1 MSSPVR
7 DFDTFGDVRRPESAP
22 VQSAPGHGGV
32 GCACCAGLSM
42 PFDRRKLLR
51 GAGAAVALLT
61 LAPRLTL
68 AAEGNYEAMI
78 LACIDPRF
86 QEPVHPTPQ
95 SRADRQVQPVRHR
108 RRRDGVVAPKFAD
121 WHKAFWDNLRH
132 VELHHIKKSSRST
145 TAIAAR
151 PLATAAC
158 ATPDKETQTHR
169 AAMAEFRKE
178 AQAPAEA
185 GGRNRAD
192 GARRLDGHVHLGRGS
207 GREATMADGTVA
219 GRLPRRSCRQPV
231 ASGAA
236 PGGAGAA

>member
-86 QEPVHPTPQ
+86 QEPVFAYAQ
-95 SRADRQVQPVRHR
+95 KNGLVGKYSQFVIAGAAI
-108 RRRDGVVAPKFAD
+108 GVVAPKFAD
-121 WHKAFWDNLRH
+121 WHKAFWDNLAATIQ
-132 VELHHIKKSSRST
+132 LHNIKKVI
-145 TAIAAR
+145 AIDHRDCGAAKI
-151 PLATAAC
+151 AYGDGSI
-158 ATPDKETQTHR
+158 ATPDKENETHR
-169 AAMAEFRKE
+169 KALAEFRKE
-178 AQAPAEA
+178 VAKRQPKLAVETGLMA
-185 GGRNRAD
+185 
-192 GARRLDGHVHLGRGS
+192 LDGS
-207 GREATMADGTVA
+207 MMMF
-219 GRLPRRSCRQPV
+219 S
-231 ASGAA
+231 
-236 PGGAGAA
+236 